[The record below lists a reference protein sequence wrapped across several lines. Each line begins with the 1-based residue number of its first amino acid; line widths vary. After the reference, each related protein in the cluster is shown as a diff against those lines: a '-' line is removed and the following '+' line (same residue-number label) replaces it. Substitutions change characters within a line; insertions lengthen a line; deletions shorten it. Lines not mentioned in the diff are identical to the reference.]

1 MDHVYA
7 LAAETLP
14 KVARKRQRTEKKRER
29 DRLRQ
34 KFRVYIG
41 EAYFRWKALMAEKG
55 MKNDA
60 EVAHYLLDR
69 VCGKQLS
76 EDHFGAP
83 RRKKGRP
90 QKITVP
96 EIEETLNDSSQPS
109 PDPQS
114 PDPCQPIQDPE
125 STDLSQASSDN
136 QSPYESANVEI
147 FGISYD
153 LPATLPKQLNEPAQF
168 EIKMED
174 EFEVDVST
182 RSCSPSDNLNFVI
195 KSSTSSTTTAEENE
209 ELWKAIKEEPEQ
221 IELHPEGCLHVGVS
235 SIAPS
240 DNEDLSSATQ
250 GIVLEKEQKWGANN
264 PGLTG
269 LFRTCHQCGDP
280 VLEFK
285 TVQSGSLIRVQWECS
300 KGHLMW
306 LYPNNNPT

>member
-90 QKITVP
+90 RKIIVP

-125 STDLSQASSDN
+125 STDLSQGSSDT
-136 QSPYESANVEI
+136 QSPYESGNVEI

-168 EIKMED
+168 EIKME

-209 ELWKAIKEEPEQ
+209 ELWKAIKEEQEQ
-221 IELHPEGCLHVGVS
+221 IELQPEGCLHVGVS
-235 SIAPS
+235 SVAPS
-240 DNEDLSSATQ
+240 DNEDLCSTTQ
-250 GIVLEKEQKWGANN
+250 EIVLEKAQKWGANN
-264 PGLTG
+264 PSLTG

-285 TVQSGSLIRVQWECS
+285 TVQSGSLVRVQWECS